1 LSIKVARVIN
11 GHFQIGK
18 FSNFQID
25 AMVIY
30 EPNKNWMKDVVHLHR
45 SWTLQKIVR
54 AVMLMGLF
62 TSIFCFVVLHFGLL
76 EHVGTNTGVYSL
88 LGVALSIVLVYR
100 TNTAYERWWEGR
112 KQWGALV
119 NTCRDLAITVHGTF
133 PREDE
138 ESRKFFAK
146 HIANFCIAL
155 RDHLRTG
162 VNVDDL
168 ILMQPEE
175 KDHFRT
181 KNHIPNHI
189 VSLLFGRLQEAFK
202 KGDITAEDILNLKPP
217 ITHLLDVMGACE
229 RIRKTP
235 IPFSYAVYI
244 KLFIMLYGAF
254 LPFGL
259 VQDFGYFTIPIVM
272 IVFFA
277 FIGLEMMAAEIED
290 PFGLDCN
297 DLPTGDIAHN
307 IKNNVFEILETRK
320 PVAEEP
326 SKELYQ
332 KVF

>member
-1 LSIKVARVIN
+1 MI
-11 GHFQIGK
+11 
-18 FSNFQID
+18 
-25 AMVIY
+25 IY
-30 EPNKNWMKDVVHLHR
+30 EPNKNWIKDVVHLRR

-54 AVMLMGLF
+54 AVMLMGVL
-62 TSIFCFVVLHFGLL
+62 TAIFCFVVLHFNLL
-76 EHVGTNTGVYSL
+76 DHVGTNTGVYSL

-133 PREDE
+133 PHEDE

-146 HIANFCIAL
+146 HISNFCIAL
-155 RDHLRTG
+155 REHLRSG
-162 VNVDDL
+162 VQVDDL

-175 KDHFRT
+175 TTAYKN
-181 KNHIPNHI
+181 KNHIPNYI
-189 VSLLFGRLQEAFK
+189 VSLMFSRLQEAFK
-202 KGDITAEDILNLKPP
+202 KGDITPEDILNLKPP
-217 ITHLLDVMGACE
+217 ITNLLDIMGACE

-259 VQDFGYFTIPIVM
+259 VADFGYFTIPIVM

-307 IKNNVFEILETRK
+307 IKNNVYEILESRHHVEVK
-320 PVAEEP
+320 
-326 SKELYQ
+326 SHDELYK

>member
-1 LSIKVARVIN
+1 MI
-11 GHFQIGK
+11 
-18 FSNFQID
+18 
-25 AMVIY
+25 IY
-30 EPNKNWMKDVVHLHR
+30 EPNKNWWRDITHLSR

-54 AVMLMGLF
+54 SVLIMGALTAAFCVVMD
-62 TSIFCFVVLHFGLL
+62 FCDAMHYL
-76 EHVGTNTGVYSL
+76 EGNTGVYSL
-88 LGVALSIVLVYR
+88 LGIALSIVLVYR
-100 TNTAYERWWEGR
+100 TNTAYDRWWEGR

-119 NTCRDLAITVHGTF
+119 NTCRDLAATLQVTF
-133 PREDE
+133 PKQDG

-146 HIANFCIAL
+146 QIANFCIAL

-162 VNVDDL
+162 VKVEEL
-168 ILMQPEE
+168 ILLQPAERE
-175 KDHFRT
+175 HYLT

-189 VSLLFGRLQEAFK
+189 LVQIFDRIEEAYH
-202 KGDITAEDILNLKPP
+202 KGEIKEMDILNLKPQ
-217 ITHLLDVMGACE
+217 ITNLFDILGACE
-229 RIRKTP
+229 RIKKTP

-244 KLFIMLYGAF
+244 KLFIMLYGIF

-259 VQDFGYFTIPIVM
+259 VATFGYFTIPIVM

-307 IKNNVFEILETRK
+307 IKNNVFEILEARN

-326 SKELYQ
+326 KKEMYE

>member
-1 LSIKVARVIN
+1 
-11 GHFQIGK
+11 
-18 FSNFQID
+18 
-25 AMVIY
+25 MVIY
-30 EPNKNWMKDVVHLHR
+30 EPNKNWLKDVGHLHR

-54 AVMLMGLF
+54 AVMLMGAL
-62 TSIFCFVVLHFGLL
+62 TTIFCFVVLHFGLM
-76 EHVGTNTGVYSL
+76 EHVSTNTGVYSL

-100 TNTAYERWWEGR
+100 TNTAYDRWWEGR

-133 PREDE
+133 PKEDE
-138 ESRKFFAK
+138 ESRKFYAK
-146 HIANFCIAL
+146 HIANFCIAM
-155 RDHLRTG
+155 REHLRAG
-162 VNVDDL
+162 AKVEDL

-175 KDHFRT
+175 ITVYKS
-181 KNHIPNHI
+181 KNHIPNYI
-189 VSLLFGRLQEAFK
+189 VSLMFDRMQEAFK
-202 KGDITAEDILNLKPP
+202 KGDITPEDILNLKPP
-217 ITHLLDVMGACE
+217 IARLLDILGACE

-259 VQDFGYFTIPIVM
+259 VEDFGYFTVPIVM

-307 IKNNVFEILETRK
+307 IKNNVYEILEARK

-326 SKELYQ
+326 AKELYE

>member
-1 LSIKVARVIN
+1 MI
-11 GHFQIGK
+11 
-18 FSNFQID
+18 
-25 AMVIY
+25 IY
-30 EPNKNWMKDVVHLHR
+30 EPNKNWWKDVVHLRR
-45 SWTLQKIVR
+45 SWTLQKIMR
-54 AVMLMGLF
+54 SVMVMGAL
-62 TSIFCFVVLHFGLL
+62 TAIACVVIDVFELTDYISSN
-76 EHVGTNTGVYSL
+76 VGVYSL

-119 NTCRDLAITVHGTF
+119 NTSRDLAITIQATF
-133 PREDE
+133 PKHDT
-138 ESRKFFAK
+138 ESRKLFAK

-162 VNVDDL
+162 VQVDDL
-168 ILMQPEE
+168 ILLQPDERE
-175 KDHFRT
+175 HYKT
-181 KNHIPNHI
+181 KNHIPNYI
-189 VSLLFGRLQEAFK
+189 ALQIFNRIEEAYQNGEIK
-202 KGDITAEDILNLKPP
+202 EMDIINLKPP
-217 ITHLLDVMGACE
+217 VTNLLDILGACE

-244 KLFIMLYGAF
+244 KLFVMLYGLV

-259 VQDFGYFTIPIVM
+259 VASFGYFTIPIVM
-272 IVFFA
+272 VVFFA

-307 IKNNVFEILETRK
+307 IKNNVFEILDARN
-320 PVAEEP
+320 PVIEDTTEV
-326 SKELYQ
+326 LYE